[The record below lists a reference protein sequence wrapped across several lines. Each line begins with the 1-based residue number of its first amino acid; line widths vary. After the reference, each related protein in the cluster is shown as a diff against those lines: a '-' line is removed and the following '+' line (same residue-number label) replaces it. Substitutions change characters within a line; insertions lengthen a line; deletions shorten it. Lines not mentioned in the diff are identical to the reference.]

1 MTIHRTADAM
11 RSIAILLLFV
21 AELPVLRAQVP
32 TRKQPELTEGSR
44 LAVPGGRIWYRLTGT
59 GAGTPVV
66 LLHGGPGNPSVY
78 LKSLEALGNERIVV
92 RYDQLGAGYSDVVHD
107 TSVFTIPHYVQE
119 LELLRRHLGVDRVH
133 LYGHSWGATLAV
145 EYYRAH
151 PSHVT
156 SMILA
161 GETLDLPAFAANVRR
176 IFAEMPESLS
186 RAVRQRSAGEAYDT
200 VAMQAAMRRFRSHFA
215 HSPVAAEADTL
226 ARLSNPEISNYM
238 NGTSPFAPTG
248 TLRQYDATPFLRQIK
263 VPVLFIVGEFDVAG
277 PDNIRRHAS
286 VTPNSKLVVI
296 PKAGH
301 HTQWD
306 DLSATLAA
314 VRSFLREVESRP

>member
-1 MTIHRTADAM
+1 MRTIVI
-11 RSIAILLLFV
+11 SLLFV
-21 AELPVLRAQVP
+21 AELPVLQAQLP
-32 TRKQPELTEGSR
+32 SRPRPELTEGSR
-44 LAVPGGRIWYRLTGT
+44 LAVPGGHIWYRVIGK
-59 GAGTPVV
+59 GDGTPVV

-78 LKSLEALGNERIVV
+78 LKSLEVLGDERIVV

-107 TSVFTIPHYVQE
+107 TSVFNIPHYVQE
-119 LELLRRHLGVDRVH
+119 LELLRRHLGVDRLH

-151 PSHVT
+151 SDHVT
-156 SMILA
+156 SLILA

-176 IFAEMPESLS
+176 IFAEMPDPLS
-186 RAVRQRSAGEAYDT
+186 RAVRQRAAGEPYDT

-226 ARLSNPEISNYM
+226 ARLTNPEIANYM

-248 TLRQYDATPFLRQIK
+248 TLRQYDATPFLKQIK
-263 VPVLFIVGEFDVAG
+263 VPVLFIVGEFDVSG

-286 VTPNSKLVVI
+286 ITPNSKLVVI
-296 PKAGH
+296 PNAGH

-306 DLSATLAA
+306 DLPATLAA
-314 VRSFLREVESRP
+314 VRSFLRDVESGR